1 MVVLSHMS
9 INDDLLVLIY
19 LQVASN
25 KVGQQIDSWSE
36 FNLDSDEDS
45 DVSPNISRSSGT
57 GSARSVSE

>member
-1 MVVLSHMS
+1 MFFLSHMS
-9 INDDLLVLIY
+9 INEDLLVLIY

-45 DVSPNISRSSGT
+45 DVSPNISRSSGK
-57 GSARSVSE
+57 GRANNERR

>member
-1 MVVLSHMS
+1 MFFLSHMS
-9 INDDLLVLIY
+9 INEDLLVLIY

-57 GSARSVSE
+57 GRANNK